1 MAKNKKL
8 TPELRRK
15 RSARRLKKRI
25 IQLVLLAVVG
35 GSVYLLVNPQIVADP
50 VRRGQIEQVREKVMG
65 ASVGTESVNVISQ
78 DSDNGAQAVISQ
90 AISKSKSY
98 IDQAFRTI
106 KIPKKISGTSEE
118 IVVEDV
124 VSNLSNELK
133 QLPAEQVKKIKIE
146 LCQDV
151 IEEAVLACEQ

>member
-1 MAKNKKL
+1 V
-8 TPELRRK
+8 T
-15 RSARRLKKRI
+15 
-25 IQLVLLAVVG
+25 
-35 GSVYLLVNPQIVADP
+35 
-50 VRRGQIEQVREKVMG
+50 
-65 ASVGTESVNVISQ
+65 SQ
-78 DSDNGAQAVISQ
+78 DSDSGAPAILSQ
-90 AISKSKSY
+90 AMNKSKSY
-98 IDQAFRTI
+98 IEQAFRTI

-151 IEEAVLACEQ
+151 IEEAVQACTDQ